1 MGMNTHKRQ
10 TTSKGT
16 SVFSKSTEVSSILGL
31 DGLKWNIPRP
41 FAKKRVPLVIN
52 CIDDRRDDQDV
63 WRMNDKT
70 NANFTNHRNDDL
82 TTSHHDLMI
91 PGNLKSKSK
100 SNKSKKTSRKPSTGE
115 ANMKTS
121 RKPSTGEAN
130 KKTSQK
136 PSTGEANELGLLC
149 CLGPFCADYDTD
161 SVYICS
167 TITSTASTGVDG
179 DDTSQ
184 PGQYLYHNDDISDII
199 ALSSSGDESNEYRAA
214 KDTPS
219 NNAVEV
225 NMMPAAPRRLRKQQ
239 QQLQKQR
246 EVRFA
251 AEQVQMKAREVEAA
265 QKQFDVLMKQAKE
278 AKRQAEE
285 SAKKKIMRERALAVV
300 AEKRYETE
308 LARRKQENDRE
319 IKALKAKLAKAR
331 RTQRQQD
338 IKNSKGNGSV
348 FTSSAFTR
356 KTVAYTDLASL
367 KKSWTLSTGS
377 SSRQREVSLY
387 SQGNRAFD
395 TSSVSEQQQH
405 GNQGL
410 KRSRQHTDEEK

>member
-1 MGMNTHKRQ
+1 M
-10 TTSKGT
+10 
-16 SVFSKSTEVSSILGL
+16 
-31 DGLKWNIPRP
+31 
-41 FAKKRVPLVIN
+41 
-52 CIDDRRDDQDV
+52 
-63 WRMNDKT
+63 
-70 NANFTNHRNDDL
+70 
-82 TTSHHDLMI
+82 
-91 PGNLKSKSK
+91 
-100 SNKSKKTSRKPSTGE
+100 
-115 ANMKTS
+115 
-121 RKPSTGEAN
+121 
-130 KKTSQK
+130 
-136 PSTGEANELGLLC
+136 
-149 CLGPFCADYDTD
+149 
-161 SVYICS
+161 
-167 TITSTASTGVDG
+167 
-179 DDTSQ
+179 
-184 PGQYLYHNDDISDII
+184 LYMLYP
-199 ALSSSGDESNEYRAA
+199 LSSSGDENNETRAA

-219 NNAVEV
+219 NNVVKV
-225 NMMPAAPRRLRKQQ
+225 NMMPAAPRRLQKQQ

-285 SAKKKIMRERALAVV
+285 SAKMKIMRERALAVV

-308 LARRKQENDRE
+308 LARLKQENDRE

-377 SSRQREVSLY
+377 SSRQRDARGIIVQSN
-387 SQGNRAFD
+387 SRAFD

-410 KRSRQHTDEEK
+410 KRLRQHTDEEK

>member
-1 MGMNTHKRQ
+1 MGKNTHKRQ
-10 TTSKGT
+10 TTSRGT
-16 SVFSKSTEVSSILGL
+16 SIISKSTEVRSILGL

-52 CIDDRRDDQDV
+52 CIDDSRDDHDV
-63 WRMNDKT
+63 GRMNDNFTTRRKT
-70 NANFTNHRNDDL
+70 NANFTNHRNDNF
-82 TTSHHDLMI
+82 TTSHHDLRI
-91 PGNLKSKSK
+91 PGNLKSKS
-100 SNKSKKTSRKPSTGE
+100 NKLK
-115 ANMKTS
+115 KTS

-149 CLGPFCADYDTD
+149 CCLGPFCAEYDTD

-184 PGQYLYHNDDISDII
+184 PGQYLYHNDDISDIY
-199 ALSSSGDESNEYRAA
+199 ALSSSGDESNENRAA

-219 NNAVEV
+219 NNAVKV

-246 EVRFA
+246 EVRSA

-285 SAKKKIMRERALAVV
+285 SAKMKIMRESAVE
-300 AEKRYETE
+300 AKKCYEAE

-319 IKALKAKLAKAR
+319 LAALKAKLAKAR

-338 IKNSKGNGSV
+338 IKDSKANGSV
-348 FTSSAFTR
+348 FTSSTFTR
-356 KTVAYTDLASL
+356 KTVAYTDLARL

-377 SSRQREVSLY
+377 LSRQRDARGIIV
-387 SQGNRAFD
+387 Q
-395 TSSVSEQQQH
+395 
-405 GNQGL
+405 
-410 KRSRQHTDEEK
+410 SRE

>member
-10 TTSKGT
+10 TNSKGT
-16 SVFSKSTEVSSILGL
+16 SIFSKSTEVSSILGL

-52 CIDDRRDDQDV
+52 CIDDSRDDQDV
-63 WRMNDKT
+63 GRMNDNFTIRRKT
-70 NANFTNHRNDDL
+70 NANFTNHGNDNL
-82 TTSHHDLMI
+82 TT
-91 PGNLKSKSK
+91 GNLKSK

-115 ANMKTS
+115 ANKKTK

-130 KKTSQK
+130 EKTSQK
-136 PSTGEANELGLLC
+136 PSTGEANEFGLLC
-149 CLGPFCADYDTD
+149 CLGPFCAEYDTD

-184 PGQYLYHNDDISDII
+184 PGQYLYHNDDISDIY
-199 ALSSSGDESNEYRAA
+199 ALSSSGDESNENRAA

-219 NNAVEV
+219 NNAVKV

-239 QQLQKQR
+239 QQLQKQS

-285 SAKKKIMRERALAVV
+285 SAKKKRMRERALAVV

-319 IKALKAKLAKAR
+319 IAALKAKLAKAR

-338 IKNSKGNGSV
+338 SKDSKANGSV
-348 FTSSAFTR
+348 ITSSAFT
-356 KTVAYTDLASL
+356 KTVAYTDLARL

-377 SSRQREVSLY
+377 SSRQRDAR
-387 SQGNRAFD
+387 GNI
-395 TSSVSEQQQH
+395 V
-405 GNQGL
+405 L
-410 KRSRQHTDEEK
+410 SRE